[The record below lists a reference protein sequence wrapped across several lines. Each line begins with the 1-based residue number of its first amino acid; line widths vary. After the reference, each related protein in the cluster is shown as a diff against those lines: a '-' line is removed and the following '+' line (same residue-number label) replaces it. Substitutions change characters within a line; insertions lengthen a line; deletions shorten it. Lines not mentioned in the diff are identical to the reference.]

1 MSPSVEEGVNNTM
14 VGALQ
19 LAEKVFAV
27 LRDGSS
33 GTMQEI
39 LEKAVKEYEEG
50 IFVRVHGVARE
61 TLQGLGVLLPP
72 LEFQEMIE
80 RFKAGHREVQMRYI
94 HVFLFCLVVLYRK
107 VSRLE
112 K

>member
-61 TLQGLGVLLPP
+61 TLQGLGRPFTAFGIPGNDRKIQGRPSRSADAVYSRFSLLP
-72 LEFQEMIE
+72 
-80 RFKAGHREVQMRYI
+80 GSTV
-94 HVFLFCLVVLYRK
+94 
-107 VSRLE
+107 
-112 K
+112 